1 MAKLF
6 KFSYYIFVFI
16 GAMIYNE
23 VLIIN
28 KCGLN
33 MNTILYMNYKF
44 NKEKV
49 YEDIISN
56 DDANSYN
63 INDDDNDIY

>member
-1 MAKLF
+1 
-6 KFSYYIFVFI
+6 
-16 GAMIYNE
+16 MIYNE